1 MNSNYNGLASS
12 VFDPNAG
19 SYSGYNDYT
28 TSQYKRPSF
37 LDSLKLG
44 QSNTVANKTDNTSPM
59 ISINANDAPVN
70 GETISSIDK
79 TFQGLQSSNPASTG
93 IMSNL
98 TDWFGKQGN
107 MNMLQGAMGL
117 GGLGL
122 GLASYLQQSKLLGKQ
137 GQLLDQQISNNSY
150 EMGQRK
156 RMNDALDAQ
165 HV

>member
-1 MNSNYNGLASS
+1 MVN
-12 VFDPNAG
+12 
-19 SYSGYNDYT
+19 
-28 TSQYKRPSF
+28 
-37 LDSLKLG
+37 
-44 QSNTVANKTDNTSPM
+44 
-59 ISINANDAPVN
+59 INANDAPVD

-93 IMSNL
+93 IMGNMSK
-98 TDWFGKQGN
+98 WFGDQGN
-107 MNMLQGAMGL
+107 MNMMQGALGL

-150 EMGQRK
+150 EMNQRK